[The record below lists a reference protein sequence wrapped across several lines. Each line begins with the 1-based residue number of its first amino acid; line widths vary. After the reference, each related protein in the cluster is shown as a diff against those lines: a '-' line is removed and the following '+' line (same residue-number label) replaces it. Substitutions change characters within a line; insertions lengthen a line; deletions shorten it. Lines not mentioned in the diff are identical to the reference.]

1 MSIVDIEIIYCGGVD
16 HRCFKNLEEAFI
28 KVEKAFGPIYY
39 DEKNDLYAIVDGIEL
54 YIYPTVIY
62 DNKEEEEEASDVE
75 ECVKKIVWD
84 PSKPLFMDKETR
96 PNFAD
101 IDAKYYEAVKRAFKA
116 SVDWHEGTA
125 NGNTEAVKKAAAKM
139 AKYTNY
145 AVALGWVLGIPREHT
160 EYNCDCEA

>member
-62 DNKEEEEEASDVE
+62 DNKEEEEASDVKE
-75 ECVKKIVWD
+75 YIKKIVWD
-84 PSKPLFMDKETR
+84 PTKPLFKDEKVNPDQSAITDK
-96 PNFAD
+96 
-101 IDAKYYEAVKRAFKA
+101 YHEAVKRAFKA
-116 SVDWHEGTA
+116 SVDWHEGA
-125 NGNTEAVKKAAAKM
+125 VNGNTEAVKKAAAKM